1 MILLKRLSQ
10 IIILFWLN
18 SPSGS
23 PSHRKKKPKS
33 LKETTRPS
41 WPLYSY
47 SLNQTLAFIPHLLF
61 TLHYSHNKAG
71 QTLQAP
77 SQGLCMIISSA
88 WNWNLPHI
96 LTWLIISPPSSI
108 YKYQLLHREYHTI
121 FKINCKLPF
130 FLNKH
135 LLECFNLF
143 CISPPTALCSFNIL
157 YITHWY
163 IWLVY
168 FL

>member
-1 MILLKRLSQ
+1 MILLKRVSQ
-10 IIILFWLN
+10 IIILFRIN

-23 PSHRKKKPKS
+23 PSYGKKKPKS

-47 SLNQTLAFIPHLLF
+47 SLKQTLTCIPHLLF

-71 QTLQAP
+71 QTLQAL

-96 LTWLIISPPSSI
+96 FTWLSISPPSSVC
-108 YKYQLLHREYHTI
+108 KYQLLHREYHTI

-130 FLNKH
+130 FLNIFWNALTRFTF
-135 LLECFNLF
+135 LL
-143 CISPPTALCSFNIL
+143 P
-157 YITHWY
+157 
-163 IWLVY
+163 
-168 FL
+168 

>member
-1 MILLKRLSQ
+1 MILLKRVSQ
-10 IIILFWLN
+10 LIILFWLN

-41 WPLYSY
+41 WLLYFY
-47 SLNQTLAFIPHLLF
+47 SLKQTLAFIPHLLF

-71 QTLQAP
+71 QSLQTP
-77 SQGLCMIISSA
+77 SQGLCMIIPSA
-88 WNWNLPHI
+88 WNGNLPHMF
-96 LTWLIISPPSSI
+96 TRLIISPPSSVC
-108 YKYQLLHREYHTI
+108 KYQLLHKIYHTI

-143 CISPPTALCSFNIL
+143 HISPPTALCTFNIL
-157 YITHWY
+157 YSLHT
-163 IWLVY
+163 
-168 FL
+168 FLSD